1 TTISKSFFEPRL
13 WAIGSGV
20 YLVFLRIFLTFCSA
34 SAETLPRLCS
44 TRSTVPTETPAI
56 SAMSL
61 IRILLFLS
69 MLYQSDNLI
78 IIFNLMSRHSL
89 IFDLQVYVKWEIL
102 ANRPSDIIVNH
113 YDIICYRIINH
124 II

>member
-1 TTISKSFFEPRL
+1 RLTPASDSAQYSSCLGWGMMTTISKSFFEPRL

-61 IRILLFLS
+61 MRILLFLS
-69 MLYQSDNLI
+69 MLYQSDNLN
-78 IIFNLMSRHSL
+78 IIFNLMSRHSPS
-89 IFDLQVYVKWEIL
+89 FDLQVYVKWEIL
-102 ANRPSDIIVNH
+102 ANR
-113 YDIICYRIINH
+113 
-124 II
+124 